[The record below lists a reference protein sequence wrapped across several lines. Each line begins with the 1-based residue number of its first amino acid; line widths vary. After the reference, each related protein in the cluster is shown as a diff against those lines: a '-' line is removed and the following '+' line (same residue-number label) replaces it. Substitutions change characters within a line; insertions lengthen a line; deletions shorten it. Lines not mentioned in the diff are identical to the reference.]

1 MADVT
6 QIREYARKLNLM
18 NIANGVID
26 ITDESVSNLDYLCNL
41 FEQEIAL
48 RSKNKKADLLLRAK
62 LPKTEFDHSGISPG
76 LAWQLEQIMQI
87 DFRNEQQNIM
97 IVGECLTGKTA
108 LAAEIGRSAV
118 EKQAKVL
125 YISAEDFLI
134 AAKRQNTN
142 WKRMMKC
149 DLIILDELFYI
160 TPSDEELTQLY
171 KTVMFLIESRSFIFI
186 TNRLLSE
193 WAKMNA
199 DSHLT
204 ETFRKRIMI
213 NTQLIHMG

>member
-1 MADVT
+1 
-6 QIREYARKLNLM
+6 
-18 NIANGVID
+18 
-26 ITDESVSNLDYLCNL
+26 
-41 FEQEIAL
+41 
-48 RSKNKKADLLLRAK
+48 
-62 LPKTEFDHSGISPG
+62 
-76 LAWQLEQIMQI
+76 MQI
-87 DFRNEQQNIM
+87 DLRNEQQNIM

-125 YISAEDFLI
+125 YLTTEDFLI
-134 AAKRQNTN
+134 AVNRQNTN
-142 WKRMMKC
+142 WKRMLKC

-193 WAKMNA
+193 WVKMNT
-199 DSHLT
+199 DPHLT

-213 NTQLIHMG
+213 NTQLIHLG